1 MTDSAPV
8 TDRRDEIRAGEPF
21 PESARP
27 LLDANGN
34 IVLETRGH
42 PRVDA
47 LGRVLGPEAEP
58 DLASAVVKA
67 AKFDPR
73 NLPPYSGTDPVAYVA
88 SLVGLTTV
96 VKACDRADKA
106 TAAWADAEA
115 QLRTARQEL
124 KQLAR
129 SARTDQAIQLNAGK
143 SLSIPAGTTKAWR
156 EADERVRL
164 LEAVLGDTNP
174 AGKPKARPRNLRAM
188 IVGDAIGG
196 LSFDEAA
203 AMLWAA
209 TAVSMAQA
217 SRHGAGLPPSPNLP
231 MSTKEVAEFIFGVL
245 PGSPS
250 FMRDHPAD
258 RKRMS
263 LLRRQLGEHAENLR
277 RELIA
282 TAREKMLAAA

>member
-8 TDRRDEIRAGEPF
+8 SDRRDEIRAGEPF

-73 NLPPYSGTDPVAYVA
+73 KLPPYTGTDPVAYVA

-124 KQLAR
+124 KQLNR

-143 SLSIPAGTTKAWR
+143 SMSITAATTKAHR
-156 EADERVRL
+156 GHAVAERGPRRSR
-164 LEAVLGDTNP
+164 AQ
-174 AGKPKARPRNLRAM
+174 RPRCGQAAGPRGRQARRHPGAAHLWPCARA
-188 IVGDAIGG
+188 
-196 LSFDEAA
+196 
-203 AMLWAA
+203 
-209 TAVSMAQA
+209 
-217 SRHGAGLPPSPNLP
+217 
-231 MSTKEVAEFIFGVL
+231 
-245 PGSPS
+245 
-250 FMRDHPAD
+250 
-258 RKRMS
+258 
-263 LLRRQLGEHAENLR
+263 
-277 RELIA
+277 
-282 TAREKMLAAA
+282 